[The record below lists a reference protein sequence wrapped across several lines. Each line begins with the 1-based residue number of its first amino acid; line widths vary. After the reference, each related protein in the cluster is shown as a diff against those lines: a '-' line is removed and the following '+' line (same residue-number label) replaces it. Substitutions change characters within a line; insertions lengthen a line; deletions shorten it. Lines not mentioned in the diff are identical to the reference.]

1 MPKPIY
7 DEAEIDKIVLANEG
21 KLAGSG
27 CISVMLA

>member
-7 DEAEIDKIVLANEG
+7 DEAEIDKILIENES
-21 KLAGSG
+21 KIAGSG